1 MSHDRGSAANRA
13 SGGEAITNANA
24 NIIKR
29 DESIKILKET
39 NQIDSSDNSD
49 GEYEEVLDD
58 EYDEDE
64 EEVIIPP
71 NQQQQ

>member
-13 SGGEAITNANA
+13 SGGEVISSA

-49 GEYEEVLDD
+49 GEYEEVG
-58 EYDEDE
+58 YDIYE
-64 EEVIIPP
+64 
-71 NQQQQ
+71 